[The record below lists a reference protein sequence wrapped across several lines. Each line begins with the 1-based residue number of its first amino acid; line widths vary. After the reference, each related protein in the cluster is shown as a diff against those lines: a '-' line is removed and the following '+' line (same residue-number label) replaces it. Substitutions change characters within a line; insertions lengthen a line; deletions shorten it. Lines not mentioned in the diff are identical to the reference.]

1 MPCPPPPLIQAISK
15 KSTSLQSGCVTPN
28 LKKSNTKVES
38 SYIRSF
44 SEARISYVWFPVQSP
59 SPLGTDAATLRAA
72 AEGKGDGHLFA
83 LRFKKGG
90 GRVAATAHKVR
101 DCPCRRGYMFSFLF
115 VLLSYEFVIKFWFD
129 YSCSASAAAA
139 LPPPLFQLW

>member
-1 MPCPPPPLIQAISK
+1 M
-15 KSTSLQSGCVTPN
+15 
-28 LKKSNTKVES
+28 
-38 SYIRSF
+38 RSF

-90 GRVAATAHKVR
+90 GRVAATAYKVR
-101 DCPCRRGYMFSFLF
+101 HCPCRRGYVYSFLF
-115 VLLSYEFVIKFWFD
+115 ALLSYEFLINFWFD
-129 YSCSASAAAA
+129 SSSSASAAAT
-139 LPPPLFQLW
+139 LPPPLFQPW